1 MEEESGGLKK
11 TLGLVQGCTIIV
23 GSIIGSGIF
32 ICEYLKI
39 FYKWVFVGC
48 ASEYMLVYIVWVSVS
63 TSNFILSKIEL
74 LRDGSLHQNFDIL
87 TFVQSCAYSSK
98 TVAAPGGVLK
108 NTGSIN
114 MSLMVCDFW
123 LSLFIKTTSFS
134 LLNIDSMANSLLH
147 RFGSSLVFSQW

>member
-63 TSNFILSKIEL
+63 TSNFRLSKIEL
-74 LRDGSLHQNFDIL
+74 LRDGSLHQSFDIL
-87 TFVQSCAYSSK
+87 TFVQS
-98 TVAAPGGVLK
+98 
-108 NTGSIN
+108 
-114 MSLMVCDFW
+114 
-123 LSLFIKTTSFS
+123 
-134 LLNIDSMANSLLH
+134 
-147 RFGSSLVFSQW
+147 